1 LWIITYSHI
10 NSCALLVFQWQHR
23 PAEIMAQGQAIIEA
37 LNDASKHAESGGK
50 SLPVCRAAIH
60 KCFSTLA
67 STYDR
72 KMGGFGRAP
81 KFPQP
86 GWKHPTVCRCVFLL
100 YREPAPRDSCLTN
113 NV

>member
-1 LWIITYSHI
+1 MRMFYLF
-10 NSCALLVFQWQHR
+10 FQWQHR
-23 PAEIMAQGQAIIEA
+23 PAEILAQGQAIIEA
-37 LNDASKHAESGGK
+37 LSDASKHVESGGK
-50 SLPVCRAAIH
+50 SLPDCKAAVS

-86 GWKHPTVCRCVFLL
+86 GWMLHSTCNMYTVFHN
-100 YREPAPRDSCLTN
+100 YGTS
-113 NV
+113 

>member
-1 LWIITYSHI
+1 MRMHYLF
-10 NSCALLVFQWQHR
+10 FQWQHR

-50 SLPVCRAAIH
+50 SLPDCRAAVY

-67 STYDR
+67 STYDQ
-72 KMGGFGRAP
+72 KMGGFGRSP

-86 GWKHPTVCRCVFLL
+86 GWMLCSVLLCLFAIQGSSSQRCPS
-100 YREPAPRDSCLTN
+100 YE
-113 NV
+113 